1 MTDFPDTPALAVSSI
16 AGPTEVAGRIRWS
29 GTEASVPFA
38 IVSVYTLSP
47 AGLVGRTQADA
58 SGAYRIET
66 SLHWAAGHDL
76 YVVVLDAGGQLL
88 QVARNGPFWLTGPST
103 RLDLP
108 VIQRRRPE
116 APPPDRTTAG
126 RRTTPS
132 RGGPTQG
139 GPSHGNSSTGGLSS
153 GDPSRSGPR
162 APVSLRRAAVDPP
175 PRRLA

>member
-1 MTDFPDTPALAVSSI
+1 MTDEMTDERSRPTLSVSSL
-16 AGPTEVAGRIRWS
+16 AGPTELAGRIRWS
-29 GTEASVPFA
+29 GSETSVPFA

-76 YVVVLDAGGQLL
+76 FVVVLDAGGQLL
-88 QVARNGPFWLTGPST
+88 QVARHGPFWLTGPST

-108 VIQRRRPE
+108 VMMRRRPE
-116 APPPDRTTAG
+116 PPSPTDRAAPG

-132 RGGPTQG
+132 HGGPTHGGATHGGSSHG
-139 GPSHGNSSTGGLSS
+139 GPSRAVPRGPLSI
-153 GDPSRSGPR
+153 PR
-162 APVSLRRAAVDPP
+162 PAVDPST
-175 PRRLA
+175 RRLA